1 MPQSQ
6 NSCSGRTNGHTNG
19 YASTNGFYDMEDGQT
34 FLFTSESVGEGHPDK
49 MCDQISDAILDAH
62 LQQDPNAKV
71 ACETVAKTGMIL
83 LCGEITSKAVIDYQ
97 KVVRETIKHIG
108 YDDSSKGFDWKTA
121 NLLIAIEQQSANIA
135 SGVHVNREEHDLGAG
150 DQHYLIKYMKCE
162 NIKEPSTKNSY
173 YFKGFDYK
181 TCNVLLA
188 LDQQSSD
195 IAAGVHINR
204 PEEEIGA
211 GDQGIMF
218 GYATD
223 ETEECMPLTVALAH
237 KLNQKIAELRREGV
251 FWWARPDSKTQVT
264 CEYLFD
270 QGSCVPQRVHTIVV
284 SVQHSEKIA
293 LDDLRSEVMNKVIKE
308 VIPPQ
313 YLDDQTIIH
322 INPCGLFII
331 GGPMGDAGL
340 TGRKI
345 IVDTY
350 GGWGAHGGG
359 AFSGKDFT
367 KVDRSAAYAARWVAK
382 SLVKSGL
389 CKRCLVQLSY
399 AIGVPEPLSITV
411 FDYGTSKRPQK
422 ELLDIVKK
430 NFDLRPGKIVKD
442 LNLRQPIYQKTS
454 TYGHFGRDGFAWEQA
469 KKLVLD

>member
-1 MPQSQ
+1 MPQTL
-6 NSCSGRTNGHTNG
+6 TNGHSNG
-19 YASTNGFYDMEDGQT
+19 CNGNGTQYDMEDGQS

-62 LQQDPNAKV
+62 LKQDPDAKV

-83 LCGEITSKAVIDYQ
+83 LCGEITSKAVVDYQ
-97 KVVRETIKHIG
+97 KVVRETVKHIG
-108 YDDSSKGFDWKTA
+108 YDDSSKGFDWKTC
-121 NLLIAIEQQSANIA
+121 NLLVALEQQSPDIAN
-135 SGVHVNREEHDLGAG
+135 GVHVDRKEEDVGA
-150 DQHYLIKYMKCE
+150 
-162 NIKEPSTKNSY
+162 
-173 YFKGFDYK
+173 GFDYK

-188 LDQQSSD
+188 LDQQSPE

-204 PEEEIGA
+204 CEEEIGA

-223 ETEECMPLTVALAH
+223 ETEECMPLTVVLAH
-237 KLNQKIAELRREGV
+237 KLNEKIAELRRSGD
-251 FWWARPDSKTQVT
+251 FWWARPDSKTQIT

-270 QGSCVPQRVHTIVV
+270 QGAAVPKRVHTIVV
-284 SVQHSEKIA
+284 SLQHSEKIA
-293 LDDLRSEVMNKVIKE
+293 LEDLRSEVMNKVIKV
-308 VIPPQ
+308 VIPAK
-313 YLDDQTIIH
+313 YLDANTVVH
-322 INPCGLFII
+322 INPCGLFVI

-359 AFSGKDFT
+359 AFSGKDYT

-382 SLVKSGL
+382 SLVKAGL
-389 CKRCLVQLSY
+389 CKRCLVQVSY
-399 AIGVPEPLSITV
+399 AIGLAEPLSITV
-411 FDYGTSKRPQK
+411 FDYGTSHKSQK
-422 ELLDIVKK
+422 ELLQIVKK
-430 NFDLRPGKIVKD
+430 NFDLRPGMIVKD
-442 LNLRQPIYQKTS
+442 LNLKHPIYQRTS

-469 KKLVLD
+469 KSLQIN